1 MNTILGVVSEQAIIL
16 IPALAVLG
24 AILKAIPAVP
34 NWAIPLILLVPGVIG
49 AMMLLGWNVRGAI
62 QGVLATGMAV
72 YGNQLCK
79 QITKKKN

>member
-1 MNTILGVVSEQAIIL
+1 MNGIPGVVSEQAMIL

-24 AILKAIPAVP
+24 AIFKAIPAVP

-49 AMMLLGWNVRGAI
+49 AMMLIGWNVPAAI
-62 QGVLATGMAV
+62 QGVLVTGMAV

-79 QITKKKN
+79 QIMKKKN